1 MKLNK
6 RILSAILAAAM
17 TVPLAVSCGG
27 DGGSSQTADSGSSAA
42 TTESDGG
49 STADSGE
56 KVQISWAMWVDSS
69 VEEDNDA
76 EQRLMEKM
84 PNVEIDFMPFER
96 ATWQDQINTRVAG
109 GDIPDIIYRDSQNI
123 VAQYAQQG
131 VICEVPI
138 EKAKEF
144 APNIY
149 EATKDYGEEVWLA
162 TYADGKNW
170 GLPIMQPSVIA
181 PFSDHWRMDYLEKVG
196 VTEVPTTLEE
206 AEDVF
211 LQIIES
217 DVNENG
223 VAGDTYGLTFR
234 GKDSSS
240 RLFEEIF
247 SAFGVLPAKW
257 MVNDDGTLTYG
268 WMRDEIK
275 DGLALLNSWYSMGI
289 IDPEFVTTDAAIF
302 NQKVANGSIVYLTSA
317 TWNRAQPP
325 QGEFY
330 LNAISGDPNAELVV
344 GPALKGP
351 NGDYGYNT
359 WGSITSS
366 TTFGSHLANDE
377 EKLNLC
383 LQVVDFVSANTDD
396 AEYVRYG
403 VEGTD
408 WERNDVGAYVDLY
421 ADDVNKQ
428 AQFGSRMLNATPG
441 VPELQARYA
450 RTDDA
455 EYSQYAL
462 EGTLVP
468 GESYVD
474 WVSIFTDSEITA
486 ISADIEPDFIS
497 GIIDIITGTR
507 PLEDYDTLRQQW
519 YDAGGQAL
527 TDEYNRAYQEGGAI
541 MDGIIAQID

>member
-1 MKLNK
+1 MKWNK
-6 RILSAILAAAM
+6 RILAAVLAAVM
-17 TVPLAVSCGG
+17 TAPLAVSCN
-27 DGGSSQTADSGSSAA
+27 DDTADADTSTSTA
-42 TTESDGG
+42 TTSGTENSTE
-49 STADSGE
+49 TADSGE
-56 KVQISWAMWVDSS
+56 KVKISWAMWVPAS
-69 VEEDNDA
+69 VEEANDA
-76 EQRLMEKM
+76 EKRLMEKM

-96 ATWQDQINTRVAG
+96 ATWTDQINTRVAG
-109 GDIPDIIYRDSQNI
+109 GDIPDIIYRDGQNL

-138 EKAKEF
+138 EKAREY

-181 PFSDHWRMDYLEKVG
+181 PFGNSWRMDFLEKVG
-196 VTEVPTTLEE
+196 ITEVPTTIEE
-206 AEDVF
+206 AEEAF
-211 LQIIES
+211 LKIIEA
-217 DVNENG
+217 DVNGSGAN
-223 VAGDTYGLTFR
+223 DTYGLTYR
-234 GKDSSS
+234 GKDSTS

-247 SAFGVLPAKW
+247 AAYGVLPAKW

-275 DGLALLNSWYSMGI
+275 DGLALLNKWYNLGI
-289 IDPEFVTTDAAIF
+289 IDPEFVTTDNAI
-302 NQKVANGSIVYLTSA
+302 NKQKIAGGNVAYLTGA

-330 LNAISGDPNAELVV
+330 LDATSGDPNAELVV

-396 AEYVRYG
+396 AEYIRYG

-408 WERNDVGAYVDLY
+408 WERDDTGAKIDLY
-421 ADDVNKQ
+421 QDDINKQ
-428 AQFGSRMLNATPG
+428 AQFGSRMLESTPG
-441 VPELQARYA
+441 VPDLQARYA
-450 RTDDA
+450 RSDDA
-455 EYSQYAL
+455 EYGKYAL

-474 WVSIFTDSEITA
+474 WVGTFTDTEITS
-486 ISADIEPDFIS
+486 ISADIEPDFLS

-507 PLEDYDTLRQQW
+507 PLDDYDVIRQQW

-527 TDEYNRAYQEGGAI
+527 TDEYNRAYQEGSEI
-541 MDGIIAQID
+541 MDGIIAQIE

>member
-1 MKLNK
+1 MPYLFQKRGIRVIYKGSIFVQKSIAVNPQRICKCHRYIVLNGVSV
-6 RILSAILAAAM
+6 ILIQNQCRGHNANLFCQFPCGETLECPVILQILARCGAFFIGFVVKGQMNHDFAFRIE
-17 TVPLAVSCGG
+17 VNSC
-27 DGGSSQTADSGSSAA
+27 
-42 TTESDGG
+42 
-49 STADSGE
+49 
-56 KVQISWAMWVDSS
+56 VI
-69 VEEDNDA
+69 
-76 EQRLMEKM
+76 
-84 PNVEIDFMPFER
+84 EI
-96 ATWQDQINTRVAG
+96 TIG
-109 GDIPDIIYRDSQNI
+109 
-123 VAQYAQQG
+123 
-131 VICEVPI
+131 
-138 EKAKEF
+138 KAREY

-170 GLPIMQPSVIA
+170 GLPIMQPNVIA
-181 PFSDHWRMDYLEKVG
+181 PFSDSWRMDYLEKVG
-196 VTEVPTTLEE
+196 ITEVPTTLDEAEE
-206 AEDVF
+206 AF
-211 LQIIES
+211 LKIIEA

-223 VAGDTYGLTFR
+223 TAGDTYGLTFR
-234 GKDSSS
+234 GKDSTS

-275 DGLALLNSWYSMGI
+275 DGLALLNRWYEMGI
-289 IDPEFVTTDAAIF
+289 IDPEFVTTDGAIF

-344 GPALKGP
+344 GPALQGP

-366 TTFGSHLANDE
+366 TTFGAHLANDE

-441 VPELQARYA
+441 VPELQARYN

-474 WVSIFTDSEITA
+474 WVSTFTDSEITA
-486 ISADIEPDFIS
+486 ISADIEPDFLS

-507 PLEDYDTLRQQW
+507 PLDDYDTLRQQW
-519 YDAGGQAL
+519 YDAGGQEL
-527 TDEYNRAYQEGGAI
+527 TDEYNRAYQEGGEI
-541 MDGIIAQID
+541 MDGIIAQIQ